1 MKRFTSLLMV
11 LYVFTATAY
20 AQPAQVSG
28 QTFDNARLDQYFD
41 ALETNDKFMGSV
53 AISQNG
59 QLIYTRTLGYADMAQ
74 QKKAD
79 ASTKYRIGSISK
91 TFTAVLVLMAIE
103 EGKLDINQTLD
114 HYFPTIKNADRI
126 TIEQLLYHRSGIHN
140 FTDDADYLTWNT
152 QAKTEEEMVARIAAS
167 DSDFE
172 PDSRSAYSNSNY
184 VLLTYILEK
193 GFQRPYAE
201 LVESLIVDKIGLKDT
216 YLSRKINSADQE
228 AQSYQYTGKWDL
240 SPETHPS
247 VPLGAGALVS
257 TPIDL
262 VRFSDALF
270 NGNLISQES
279 LKRMQAI
286 KGGFGQGL
294 IQIPFYEHMGLGHT
308 GGIDGFSSVFA
319 HFQNGNV
326 SYALTSNGT
335 NFSNNDISIAVL
347 SALFGKPFEIP
358 EFTQLEVSNEDLES
372 YVGTYASNMIPLKI
386 TVTTENGQLFAQ
398 ATGQPAFP
406 LEPSAKHQFKFAVAG
421 VVIDFIPAEHALILK
436 QGGGQIKFTKEQ

>member
-1 MKRFTSLLMV
+1 MKRFTSFLVVMF
-11 LYVFTATAY
+11 VFAAATF
-20 AQPAQVSG
+20 AQSAQVSG
-28 QTFDNARLDQYFD
+28 QGFDHTRLDQYFD
-41 ALETNDKFMGSV
+41 ALEANDKFMGSV
-53 AISQNG
+53 AVSRNG
-59 QLIYTRTLGYADMAQ
+59 ELIYTRSLGYADLAQ
-74 QKKAD
+74 QQKAD

-91 TFTAVLVLMAIE
+91 TFTAVLVMKAIE
-103 EGKLDINQTLD
+103 EGKLDFNQTLD

-126 TIEQLLYHRSGIHN
+126 TIEQLLYHRSGIHS
-140 FTDDADYLTWNT
+140 FTDDPDYLTWNT
-152 QAKTEEEMVARIAAS
+152 EAKSEEEMVARIAAS

-193 GFQRPYAE
+193 SFQRPYAE
-201 LVESLIVDKIGLKDT
+201 LVKSLIADKIGLKDT
-216 YLSRKINSADQE
+216 YLGRKINSADRE

-247 VPLGAGALVS
+247 VPLGAGAMVS
-257 TPIDL
+257 TPSDL

-270 NGNLISQES
+270 AGKLISQES
-279 LKRMQAI
+279 LKPMQTI
-286 KGGFGQGL
+286 KGGFGMGL
-294 IQIPFYEHMGLGHT
+294 IQIPFYEHMGFGHT

-319 HFQNGNV
+319 HFENGNI

-358 EFTQLEVSNEDLES
+358 EFTQVDTPLEDLES

-386 TVTTENGQLFAQ
+386 TVTTENGKLFAQ

-406 LEPSAKHQFKFAVAG
+406 LEPSAKHQFKFTVAG
-421 VVIDFIPAEHALILK
+421 VIIDFIPAEHALILK
-436 QGGGQIKFTKEQ
+436 QGGGQFRFVKE